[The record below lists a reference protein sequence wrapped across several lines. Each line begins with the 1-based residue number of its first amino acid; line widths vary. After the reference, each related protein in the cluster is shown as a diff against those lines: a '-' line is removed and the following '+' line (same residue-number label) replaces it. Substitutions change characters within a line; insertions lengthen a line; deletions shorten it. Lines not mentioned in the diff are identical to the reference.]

1 MTNGPGLPGPGGATL
16 DVTRQNRLSRPVRGI
31 HTAGAEVNGTRLR
44 HHVEPPA
51 PSGTAGA
58 SNAFSV
64 MSLLLG
70 LGPIFLLSLY
80 VGLLGLLLGLCGLT
94 RHERL
99 ARTAIGVCLTGLGV
113 GMLMSLFLYELMASL
128 LYQR

>member
-1 MTNGPGLPGPGGATL
+1 M
-16 DVTRQNRLSRPVRGI
+16 
-31 HTAGAEVNGTRLR
+31 NGTRLR
-44 HHVEPPA
+44 HQVQPPA